1 MVAPLTD
8 AAIRK
13 LREMIISGKY
23 PSGAKLPPEAELA
36 AELGLS
42 RNTAREAVRALSTAR
57 VLDVRRG
64 DGTYVTSLRP
74 ELLLEGIA
82 FAVDLMHEESSLE
95 LLQVRRIL
103 EPGAT
108 ALAASHIDAAALANL
123 EKTLIRMQES
133 ASDLEELV
141 RHDADFHAQIAA
153 ASGNQTLASML
164 NGISSRTFRARV
176 WRGALDAEAITRT
189 LVEHERILEAL
200 RGADPELAH
209 AAALAH
215 VCTTEA
221 SMRRILAER
230 PLPPAKPRA
239 VASRAGAP
247 RAVPKRK

>member
-1 MVAPLTD
+1 VGAPLTD
-8 AAIRK
+8 GAIRK
-13 LREMIISGKY
+13 LREMIISGRY

-42 RNTAREAVRALSTAR
+42 RSTAREAVRALSTAR

-82 FAVDLMHEESSLE
+82 FAVDLIHEDSSLE
-95 LLQVRRIL
+95 LLEVRRIL

-108 ALAASHIDAAALANL
+108 ALAASNIDAAALANL

-133 ASDLEELV
+133 SSNLEELV
-141 RHDADFHAQIAA
+141 RHDADFHAQVAA
-153 ASGNQTLASML
+153 ASGNETLASML

-176 WRGALDAEAITRT
+176 WRGVIDSEAIART
-189 LVEHERILEAL
+189 ILEHERILDAL
-200 RGADPELAH
+200 RAADVELAR

-221 SMRRILAER
+221 FMRRLLAER
-230 PLPPAKPRA
+230 PEPTAKTRP
-239 VASRAGAP
+239 GA
-247 RAVPKRK
+247 KTKT